1 MVRWSGGQDSHPCVW
16 PRWRRTCVCV
26 RGRTDGDVLFS
37 HDITY
42 INGLMSIIPRRS
54 GGRLLYCL
62 LIHMYTLTDHDS
74 SPKGVHRAGG
84 VCVSFFSTSHDRS
97 LSLSPYAYT
106 VIREGPQTSPIV
118 SPARSNPR
126 FTTRP
131 LPPPKKTPRRQP
143 PCVDHRG
150 PPLVSPSTGHDS
162 RIVPPSLPY
171 PPTGFG
177 GVDDDD
183 DDDEDARSR
192 RRRRG
197 HTDALHER
205 SIESF
210 VCSCIDRHR
219 ETR

>member
-97 LSLSPYAYT
+97 LSLSICVHSNTRGRKPRPSSLPHDP
-106 VIREGPQTSPIV
+106 IRDSRLV
-118 SPARSNPR
+118 
-126 FTTRP
+126 
-131 LPPPKKTPRRQP
+131 LYPPPQNTTTTAPM
-143 PCVDHRG
+143 RG
-150 PPLVSPSTGHDS
+150 SPWTALG
-162 RIVPPSLPY
+162 LPIH
-171 PPTGFG
+171 G
-177 GVDDDD
+177 
-183 DDDEDARSR
+183 S
-192 RRRRG
+192 
-197 HTDALHER
+197 
-205 SIESF
+205 
-210 VCSCIDRHR
+210 
-219 ETR
+219 